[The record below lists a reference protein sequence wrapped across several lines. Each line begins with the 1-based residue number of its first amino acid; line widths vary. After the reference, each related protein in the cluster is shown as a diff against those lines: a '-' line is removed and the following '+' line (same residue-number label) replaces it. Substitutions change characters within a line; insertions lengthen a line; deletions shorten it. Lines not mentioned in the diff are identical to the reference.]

1 LAASQARASS
11 WKSSTEITQRTYRPL
26 PMSFEAVFPG
36 RLPHVLAAGERAWV
50 VEDDALTHLRDACSD
65 GGPVGEMVVWAWTV
79 DPTRTHTLLVQH
91 PRYQHWMPAGGR
103 CDAHE
108 HPAEAALR
116 DLQEESGLHGRPVR
130 DHPLLLDVVHGE
142 RAGAPV
148 RTFGMAFLVEA
159 DRSLTLVPEPGQP
172 VAWFPL
178 GPQPP
183 AGASARHWTRLLAGL
198 VRERAHP

>member
-1 LAASQARASS
+1 
-11 WKSSTEITQRTYRPL
+11 
-26 PMSFEAVFPG
+26 MSFEAVFPG
-36 RLPHVLAAGERAWV
+36 RLPHVLAAGERARV

-79 DPTRTHTLLVQH
+79 DPARTQTLLVQH

-116 DLQEESGLHGRPVR
+116 ELQEESGLRGRLVR

-159 DRSLTLVPEPGQP
+159 DPAAPLVPEVGQP
-172 VAWFPL
+172 VEWFAL
-178 GPQPP
+178 VADAP
-183 AGASARHWTRLLAGL
+183 AGVSARHWGRLVDG
-198 VRERAHP
+198 VERERAHP